1 MGYGSHYCL
10 MQQFD
15 SDAAAD
21 KTKQKKTNKHEHLFK
36 NIDASR
42 KEVKFV
48 KWKTFKFIV

>member
-21 KTKQKKTNKHEHLFK
+21 KTKQKKPTNM
-36 NIDASR
+36 NIYL
-42 KEVKFV
+42 KILMLLEK
-48 KWKTFKFIV
+48 K